1 MIGQNNA
8 GSNSAEEIAA
18 GVTAVV
24 ERIRTKLPKTKIL
37 LLGIFQRREKPTPER
52 EVLAQANAILAQ
64 LADDKNIFYRDINP
78 IFVQPDGSIP
88 ASLMPDFEHPSA
100 EGYRLWAETIEQ
112 NVSELMGDSPLTAL
126 RRD

>member
-1 MIGQNNA
+1 M
-8 GSNSAEEIAA
+8 
-18 GVTAVV
+18 

-112 NVSELMGDSPLTAL
+112 NVSELMGDPPLTTL